1 MEIFGWIMFSI
12 LAALGL
18 TLIGFLIFEF
28 AVTQIR
34 LMGTRVATEL
44 EVMREDIK
52 AKGELKK
59 ARLKKKREGYD
70 KYENI
75 KIDTRIAAMHEEAT
89 KKPEEDE

>member
-1 MEIFGWIMFSI
+1 MLII

-34 LMGTRVATEL
+34 LMTTRVATEL
-44 EVMREDIK
+44 EVIREDIK

-59 ARLKKKREGYD
+59 KRLAKKREAYD

-75 KIDTRIAAMHEEAT
+75 KIDTKIKAMHEEAT